1 MEGFKLAP
9 ELVIFAQGAPLPPS
23 SGIGVPDT
31 EKDVEI
37 LSNDMALMVGVG
49 ILTLIVLAVFAKLSF
64 GGKNRKRKRVSE
76 SRSVPDP
83 SSLPRISG
91 PKEAKEKRKRRRQKR
106 SHRPSNPTLGE
117 TGGLPSQRGDA
128 DSDRS

>member
-64 GGKNRKRKRVSE
+64 GGKNRKRKRVPE

-83 SSLPRISG
+83 SSLPRIPG

-117 TGGLPSQRGDA
+117 TGGLPPQRGDA

>member
-1 MEGFKLAP
+1 MVEFKLVS

-23 SGIGVPDT
+23 SGVGVPDT
-31 EKDVEI
+31 EKTIEI

-49 ILTLIVLAVFAKLSF
+49 ILTLIVLAIFAKLSF

-76 SRSVPDP
+76 SRSVPDS
-83 SSLPRISG
+83 SSLPRIPS
-91 PKEAKEKRKRRRQKR
+91 PKETRGKRKKRREKR

-117 TGGLPSQRGDA
+117 TGGLPSERGDA

>member
-23 SGIGVPDT
+23 SGVGIPET
-31 EKDVEI
+31 EKNIEI
-37 LSNDMALMVGVG
+37 WSNDMALMVGVG
-49 ILTLIVLAVFAKLSF
+49 ILTLIVLAIFAKLSF
-64 GGKNRKRKRVSE
+64 GSKNRKRKRVSE
-76 SRSVPDP
+76 SRSVPD
-83 SSLPRISG
+83 SSTLPRIPS
-91 PKEAKEKRKRRRQKR
+91 PKETRGKRKERRQKR

-117 TGGLPSQRGDA
+117 TGGLPPQRGDD